1 MFSKGSCWKFTLQ
14 YVATTEYS
22 FSLSLSL
29 SELFCI
35 QVLWGYKGGFQQR
48 DPKPYTLFKRKDLV
62 LVHQMFL
69 MQSLCSV
76 FSVVKKLDFPHL

>member
-1 MFSKGSCWKFTLQ
+1 MFSKGSCWEFTLL

-22 FSLSLSL
+22 FSLSL

-35 QVLWGYKGGFQQR
+35 QVLWGYKGVFQQR
-48 DPKPYTLFKRKDLV
+48 DPKLYMVFKQKDLV